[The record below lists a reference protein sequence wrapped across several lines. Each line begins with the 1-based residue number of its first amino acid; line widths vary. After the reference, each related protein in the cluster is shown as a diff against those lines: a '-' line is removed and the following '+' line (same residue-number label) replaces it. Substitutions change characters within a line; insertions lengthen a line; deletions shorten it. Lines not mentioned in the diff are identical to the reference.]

1 MRARASLYP
10 CSCGRVS
17 VILRVR
23 VCASI
28 PALACA
34 RTNARACLRAYAS
47 APALAWIGA
56 CLRAHERA
64 RVRACARARV
74 RVRVP
79 LSSAFV
85 CPAHA
90 CVCAF
95 LSACTCPCTCSFPS
109 ACVCARMRRALRT
122 WRTDPSP
129 QTIRSALSSL
139 RSSRVSSAPA
149 SAATRVRSSFMRIG
163 SLPSTATSVHTPGHG
178 VKARTR
184 LCSVRAEWRARSA
197 CASSALILSA
207 LVALASSCGVSA
219 EAQLSSHTEGS
230 DSTSRRVP
238 RSKSSSSSSGACRWR
253 RSEQERNS
261 SRAKACWVVLRR
273 WGGQKWGVR
282 KKWAV
287 LWNTLRELVLSAWD
301 GRGRSARRGSF

>member
-1 MRARASLYP
+1 MKEMPSIGFFP
-10 CSCGRVS
+10 GRVNFS
-17 VILRVR
+17 
-23 VCASI
+23 
-28 PALACA
+28 
-34 RTNARACLRAYAS
+34 
-47 APALAWIGA
+47 
-56 CLRAHERA
+56 
-64 RVRACARARV
+64 
-74 RVRVP
+74 
-79 LSSAFV
+79 
-85 CPAHA
+85 
-90 CVCAF
+90 
-95 LSACTCPCTCSFPS
+95 
-109 ACVCARMRRALRT
+109 T

-238 RSKSSSSSSGACRWR
+238 RSKSSSSSSGACSDPSKGRCCCLKIGPASILSTVKRTLTPLTSSPASKHLCSGAAPRYSGSSDGCMLRVPFFGKSRNR
-253 RSEQERNS
+253 RGRKQPYAAVIHRSGSSVLSSDKNS
-261 SRAKACWVVLRR
+261 SSLAS
-273 WGGQKWGVR
+273 GGV
-282 KKWAV
+282 
-287 LWNTLRELVLSAWD
+287 S
-301 GRGRSARRGSF
+301 SFRPCSVAS